1 MFLHQLPAVHGS
13 FHFNE
18 TVRNS
23 LHRRKMS
30 ETNVQRFPRLGPYK
44 YLLFLNFIP
53 VIVVKP
59 LSAKVFPQSY
69 KLASQIHF
77 NRFVC
82 FNIFFFI

>member
-44 YLLFLNFIP
+44 DIFIVSQLHSGNRSQTFVSESFP
-53 VIVVKP
+53 TIVQTSLP
-59 LSAKVFPQSY
+59 DTF
-69 KLASQIHF
+69 
-77 NRFVC
+77 
-82 FNIFFFI
+82 